1 MLPEVLPDVL
11 PDEPDVLPED
21 PDVLPEVPPDVLPD
35 VPPPMPDVPP
45 DEPSSTNLYS
55 LFLTS
60 VCSLIQTY
68 AFFCWSSFLKIDSYV
83 AEAEGTVKL
92 PDG

>member
-1 MLPEVLPDVL
+1 M
-11 PDEPDVLPED
+11 LPED
-21 PDVLPEVPPDVLPD
+21 PDVLPEVPPDVLPDVLPPMPD

-68 AFFCWSSFLKIDSYV
+68 AFFCWSSFLNTDSYV

-92 PDG
+92 PEG